1 MCTKGYESREQF
13 QVFHGESGRL
23 VQELPLNEYSRSVR
37 MRSRKTAK
45 MLANH
50 EEFPAASLSP
60 KLNQ

>member
-1 MCTKGYESREQF
+1 MYKRLREQRT
-13 QVFHGESGRL
+13 VLSLSRRVRKVGAGI
-23 VQELPLNEYSRSVR
+23 VLNEYSRSVR

-50 EEFPAASLSP
+50 EEFPAASLTP